1 MCLAEFLENLDKC
14 NDVNFQEV
22 ADKIEKHLGQKVKI
36 AYRVGISPEN
46 YLQIVLESM
55 YNQGYPEEYLSDI
68 KKALY
73 G

>member
-1 MCLAEFLENLDKC
+1 MHLANFLKDLDKC

-22 ADKIEKHLGQKVKI
+22 ADKIEKHLGQEVTLS
-36 AYRVGISPEN
+36 YRGGISPEE
-46 YLQIVLESM
+46 YLQTVLESM
-55 YNQGYPEEYLSDI
+55 YNQGYSEEYLSDI